1 MMKTQPSWEADSY
14 NVKKLVA
21 TREDMVHDEDPALL
35 RGRLIQREET
45 GSYKGREGT

>member
-1 MMKTQPSWEADSY
+1 MNTQPSWEADSY
-14 NVKKLVA
+14 TVKKLVA
-21 TREDMVHDEDPALL
+21 AREERVRDEHPALL